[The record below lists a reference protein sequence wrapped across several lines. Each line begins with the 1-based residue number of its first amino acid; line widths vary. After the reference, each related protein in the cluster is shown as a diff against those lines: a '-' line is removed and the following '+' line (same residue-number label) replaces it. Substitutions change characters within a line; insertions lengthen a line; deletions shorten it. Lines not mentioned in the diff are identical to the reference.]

1 MLKKL
6 FFTLLSLS
14 ICLSIYSKETP
25 PRQKIDVTGLTLGGK
40 NLKISVDVLEKN
52 LPLVKTTI
60 FDPYNKNEK
69 TTFEGF
75 YFYDFVKKYAKPEV
89 KTVYV
94 KAIDGYS
101 IETPIETMKAEKMIL
116 AIKDQQGYLGVNRMG
131 PTRVI
136 YPIEKMIDKDLL
148 LKIGLHWVWQIK
160 SLEFR
165 K

>member
-1 MLKKL
+1 MFKKIIFA
-6 FFTLLSLS
+6 FFVLTLSFRIFS
-14 ICLSIYSKETP
+14 ASTP
-25 PRQKIDVTGLTLGGK
+25 PRQKIEISGLTISGSP
-40 NLKISVDVLEKN
+40 LKISVNDLEKN
-52 LPLVKTTI
+52 LNLVKTTI
-60 FDPYNKNEK
+60 YDPYNKNAK

-75 YFYDFVKKYAKPEV
+75 YFYDLVKKYAKPEV
-89 KTVYV
+89 KNVYV

-101 IETPIETMKAEKMIL
+101 VETPIETMKAEKMIL

>member
-1 MLKKL
+1 MLKKIIFA
-6 FFTLLSLS
+6 FFVLTLSFRIFS
-14 ICLSIYSKETP
+14 ASTP
-25 PRQKIDVTGLTLGGK
+25 PRQKIEISGLTISGSP
-40 NLKISVDVLEKN
+40 LKISVNDLEKN
-52 LPLVKTTI
+52 LNLVKTTI
-60 FDPYNKNEK
+60 YDPYNKNEK

-75 YFYDFVKKYAKPEV
+75 YFYDLVKKYAKPEV
-89 KTVYV
+89 KKVYV

>member
-1 MLKKL
+1 
-6 FFTLLSLS
+6 
-14 ICLSIYSKETP
+14 
-25 PRQKIDVTGLTLGGK
+25 
-40 NLKISVDVLEKN
+40 
-52 LPLVKTTI
+52 
-60 FDPYNKNEK
+60 
-69 TTFEGF
+69 
-75 YFYDFVKKYAKPEV
+75 
-89 KTVYV
+89 
-94 KAIDGYS
+94 
-101 IETPIETMKAEKMIL
+101 MKAEKMIL